1 MENEL
6 RLTRPELYDLV
17 WSEPMATL
25 APKYG
30 LSDVG
35 MAKMCRRLRVPRPW
49 RGYWARKDAGQT
61 VKTTPLPKLPDSTP
75 AECLEVTI
83 HRGVVKS
90 ADKAEGP
97 VADQARFEA
106 LPESR
111 ISVAAILSDPHP
123 LVALTVKALR
133 GAKSDKGVLVPK
145 SKKCLAIRV
154 SIGSADRAACVFDAL
169 LKALDAR
176 GFTTSLSERNEKT
189 ETVVRVAEEDV
200 EILLEETVSRKQG
213 QHPQYGWAVYQ
224 WVPTGKLVLRIEN
237 YWSDRVR
244 KSWGDG
250 DKQRVEECLNAFIVS
265 LIAVAEKTK
274 IHRLEMEERQRE
286 FQKAERRRQQEALRS
301 AKEAEEIRALDTS
314 LAAWEKAHRIRV
326 FVAALD
332 QLHAASRASTFGD
345 VPIPDWIAWAT
356 EYANRIDPL
365 VIKPTVSKDATPPG
379 SEWEPPA
386 FEEEGI

>member
-1 MENEL
+1 MENESP
-6 RLTRPELYDLV
+6 LTRSELYELV
-17 WSEPMATL
+17 WSEPMSTL

-35 MAKMCRRLRVPRPW
+35 MAKICSRLRVPRPW
-49 RGYWARKDAGQT
+49 RGYWARKDAGQK
-61 VKTTPLPKLPDSTP
+61 VKPTPLPKLPTSSSTGF
-75 AECLEVTI
+75 LEVTI

-90 ADKAEGP
+90 ADNAEGP

-106 LPESR
+106 LPENR
-111 ISVAAILSDPHP
+111 ISVAAILTDPHP

-133 GAKSDKGVLVPK
+133 GAKSDKGVLFPK

-176 GFTTSLSERNEKT
+176 GFTTSLSERNGKT
-189 ETVVRVAEEDV
+189 ETVVRVTEEDI
-200 EILLEETVSRKQG
+200 EILLEERVSRKQG
-213 QHPQYGWAVYQ
+213 QHPQYGWAVYE
-224 WVPTGKLVLRIEN
+224 WVPTGKLVLRIES

-250 DKQRVEECLNAFIVS
+250 DKQRVEECLNAFVVS

-286 FQKAERRRQQEALRS
+286 FQEAERRRQQEAGRR
-301 AKEAEEIRALDTS
+301 AKEAEEIRALDAS
-314 LAAWEKAHRIRV
+314 LAAWEKAQRIRV

-332 QLHAASRASTFGD
+332 QLHAASSASTFGD
-345 VPIPDWIAWAT
+345 VPITDWIAWAT

-365 VIKPTVSKDATPPG
+365 VVKATISKDAKSPG
-379 SEWEPPA
+379 SESGMPML
-386 FEEEGI
+386 EEVDI

>member
-1 MENEL
+1 MGNES
-6 RLTRPELYDLV
+6 RLTRSELYALV
-17 WSEPMATL
+17 WSEPMSTL
-25 APKYG
+25 APKHG

-35 MAKMCRRLRVPRPW
+35 MAKICRRLRVPRPW

-61 VKTTPLPKLPDSTP
+61 VKPTPLPKLPASSPT
-75 AECLEVTI
+75 EFLEVTI

-106 LPESR
+106 LPENR

-133 GAKSDKGVLVPK
+133 GAKSHKGVLVPK
-145 SKKCLAIRV
+145 SKQCLAIRV
-154 SIGSADRAACVFDAL
+154 SIGCADRAACIFDAL
-169 LKALDAR
+169 LKSLDVR
-176 GFTTSLSERNEKT
+176 GFTTSLRERNEKT
-189 ETVVRVAEEDV
+189 ETVVRIAEEDI
-200 EILLEETVSRKQG
+200 EILLEETVSRREAR
-213 QHPQYGWAVYQ
+213 HPQYGWAEHQ

-265 LIAVAEKTK
+265 LTAVAEKTK

-286 FQKAERRRQQEALRS
+286 FQEAERRRQQEAQRR
-301 AKEAEEIRALDTS
+301 AKEAEEVRALDST
-314 LAAWEKAHRIRV
+314 LAAWEKAQRIRV
-326 FVAALD
+326 FVAALGE
-332 QLHAASRASTFGD
+332 LHSASTASTFGD

-356 EYANRIDPL
+356 EYANHIDPL
-365 VIKPTVSKDATPPG
+365 VVKPPVSERAKSPG
-379 SEWEPPA
+379 SEWELPV